1 MLAKDSEFVEDLVAL
16 LIVEFGI
23 KRRVDSRVGM
33 RGWRLEPNA
42 ADMEIFL
49 EAIELQKVD
58 NFKAPTLRRLAR
70 MSFAVKS
77 DSKAFRNR
85 ICI

>member
-1 MLAKDSEFVEDLVAL
+1 VLAKDSEFVEDLVAL

-33 RGWRLEPNA
+33 LGWRLETNA

-49 EAIELQKVD
+49 EAIELEQVGEFQSAD
-58 NFKAPTLRRLAR
+58 ISALCTD
-70 MSFAVKS
+70 SFW
-77 DSKAFRNR
+77 R
-85 ICI
+85 